1 MSQPGTE
8 HPLPALMRGDLQ
20 NESISISR
28 SNFLSSLRYKPV
40 LWVFWPCLALLFVSN
55 SERRAQSFLKCSHGI
70 WRMPCWWMHDF
81 LGLLMAAT
89 KEVSY
94 ALSCQELLTSLEEYQ
109 NEGYRAVFP
118 ESLLLLALLRT
129 IRFQSHLFSQHHH
142 DHLINV
148 NGNSDRQ
155 SLNTGKQ
162 H

>member
-1 MSQPGTE
+1 MLSCVPAW
-8 HPLPALMRGDLQ
+8 HWAPPALMRDDLQ

-28 SNFLSSLRYKPV
+28 SNFLSPLLYKPV
-40 LWVFWPCLALLFVSN
+40 LWGFRPCLALLFVSN
-55 SERRAQSFLKCSHGI
+55 PERRAQSFLKGTVVAFVPGEGMAFWVCSWQLH
-70 WRMPCWWMHDF
+70 
-81 LGLLMAAT
+81 

-118 ESLLLLALLRT
+118 ESLLQLALPRT
-129 IRFQSHLFSQHHH
+129 IRFQTHLFSQHHR